1 MIWSARNTDDPWVI
15 IATNR
20 AGKPGVEL
28 TLGTASVERAHER
41 FVAGE
46 EPPLRPVKNATAG
59 SPRKSVTT
67 LDLRS

>member
-15 IATNR
+15 IVTNR

-41 FVAGE
+41 LVAGE
-46 EPPLRPVKNATAG
+46 EPPLP
-59 SPRKSVTT
+59 PREKR
-67 LDLRS
+67 DRRKPKKIRHDA